1 MSLVILAASLL
12 AGLACGLVPAGQ
24 RWPRAGQAA
33 PVIDPASGP
42 RPWWGVPWGRTA
54 AAGDVD
60 AHVSAMRQ
68 MGALLR
74 SGRNP
79 AEAWA
84 LLETTWAERLASA
97 AADGRVG
104 GHPRR
109 RLGGMGTG
117 AGAGGAARDIV
128 DAARA
133 ALIAH
138 ETGAGPS
145 VGIDRHLHAA
155 PVYRHAWERLSWC
168 IRLSESTGAP
178 LGDLL
183 NRLAGQ
189 LEAEQDRLRALE
201 AILAGPRMTQKLLA
215 WLPALGL
222 ALAQLMG
229 ADPLTL
235 LTGTTTGRVCLA
247 AGAALWCANAVWCR
261 RLLSSAGAVR
271 PGRGP
276 RTAAAP

>member
-1 MSLVILAASLL
+1 MSLVILTASLL
-12 AGLACGLVPAGQ
+12 TGLACGLVPAGHQ
-24 RWPRAGQAA
+24 WPRAGQSA
-33 PVIDPASGP
+33 PVINPASGL
-42 RPWWGVPWGRTA
+42 RTWWGVPWGRSA

-60 AHVSAMRQ
+60 AHVAAMRQ

-84 LLETTWAERLASA
+84 LLETSWAERLASA
-97 AADGRVG
+97 AADVRVG
-104 GHPRR
+104 GYPRR
-109 RLGGMGTG
+109 RREGMATG
-117 AGAGGAARDIV
+117 AAGAARDVV

-155 PVYRHAWERLSWC
+155 PAYRHVWERLSWC

-189 LEAEQDRLRALE
+189 LEAEQDRRRALD

-222 ALAQLMG
+222 VLAQLMG

-261 RLLSSAGAVR
+261 RLLNSAGAVR

-276 RTAAAP
+276 RTVAVP